1 MRRPP
6 ACRHRGAVRLPH
18 LRLRALDRHVF
29 GNTQPTSKPSAANIV
44 KCAKI
49 HYAPL
54 MLFTVS
60 RAPQSSALKERL
72 AAARWRA
79 PTAASFILGV
89 AALAVACSGKNPPEK
104 TVKDAGKPKI
114 AAPAAP
120 PAQKPA
126 DNKPVEAKEKNANP
140 PGQGEQKE
148 PVAQAGGTQGAEQG
162 EVKEPANAEPK
173 EAPQAEKPAAL
184 TAKQLFA
191 RIASLKTS
199 DEAALGY
206 LKQVEALGSTAKERA
221 LAANDRGQKLFSKAE
236 RADRF
241 FAWAEAHYDRHP
253 LPSFNRAK
261 IAAIQGNIAKV
272 KEHLRS
278 VQKRKG
284 KKLLQ
289 KVGFDPTFALV
300 HDDPEVRSI
309 VRGH

>member
-1 MRRPP
+1 M
-6 ACRHRGAVRLPH
+6 
-18 LRLRALDRHVF
+18 
-29 GNTQPTSKPSAANIV
+29 Q
-44 KCAKI
+44 
-49 HYAPL
+49 
-54 MLFTVS
+54 
-60 RAPQSSALKERL
+60 ERL

-104 TVKDAGKPKI
+104 HVKDAAQPQI
-114 AAPAAP
+114 AAPAATP
-120 PAQKPA
+120 AQEPAQKEASKEQEKPA
-126 DNKPVEAKEKNANP
+126 ND

-148 PVAQAGGTQGAEQG
+148 PVAQGEGDAQGKEQATA
-162 EVKEPANAEPK
+162 KEPAKAEPK
-173 EAPQAEKPAAL
+173 AEKPAAI
-184 TAKQLFA
+184 TAKQLFS